1 MDLQWQLLVTHA
13 VGFLITLW
21 ILKKFAW
28 GPLLHM
34 LDERRNKLSGEFE
47 NIEPKKEE
55 VTKLTIAYENKLKG
69 IDEERRVKIVEAV
82 NDGKK
87 MAVPDMGFKSKKFLY
102 VRRDWMDNLGIDD
115 PENYDELEQM
125 LRKMRDNDPD
135 GSGLK
140 ERYPLAA
147 MSARS
152 YFDTCFLSAFVA
164 TGDSWY

>member
-34 LDERRNKLSGEFE
+34 LDERRKNISGEFE
-47 NIEPKKEE
+47 NIEHKKEE
-55 VTKLTIAYENKLKG
+55 VTKLTVEYETKLKG

-87 MAVPDMGFKSKKFLY
+87 MAEEIEVNARAKARQKAEKAELDLK
-102 VRRDWMDNLGIDD
+102 RDVAKAKI
-115 PENYDELEQM
+115 E
-125 LRKMRDNDPD
+125 
-135 GSGLK
+135 LK
-140 ERYPLAA
+140 EDMIAMALGAA
-147 MSARS
+147 EKVIHERHDEPNPRQLIGNFIDNVEKA
-152 YFDTCFLSAFVA
+152 
-164 TGDSWY
+164 